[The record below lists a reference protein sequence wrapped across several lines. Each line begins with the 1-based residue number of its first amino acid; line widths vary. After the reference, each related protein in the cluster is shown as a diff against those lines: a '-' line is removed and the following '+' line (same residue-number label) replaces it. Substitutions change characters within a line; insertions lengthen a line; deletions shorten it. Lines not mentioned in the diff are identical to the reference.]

1 MSDTQQKLAIRTS
14 SKPLA
19 TQYDIM
25 FDRDISHA
33 NEWHEELYVMR
44 QAVEGDLCNIHINTC
59 GGAVSTISAF
69 QNIKKTSEA
78 HFHGILEGIGYSAG
92 SAFFL
97 LCDTYEVG
105 DFAEMM
111 IHTSQGSGFYTHSQ
125 GQESHGKHT
134 GRTARK
140 LVESVYQDFLTQE
153 EIEELLI
160 GKEFWFDSDQIKE
173 RLEIRQKIREDRA
186 VEELKQTYTPEVYA
200 NNVLAD
206 LLEDCEGFGYSVS
219 DILDLMKSSLNGE
232 DGEDTS
238 QGIAC
243 KGYAGPQG
251 VEGDYVEGAKVQ
263 YIHLPGGYTIT
274 VSEGIIKIDGER
286 WVTDATTFLMQLT
299 VVQMKELAEYLEIDY
314 PKRGTRS
321 EMESLL
327 LKHVAEIIKLS

>member
-69 QNIKKTSEA
+69 QNIKKTSDA
-78 HFHGILEGIGYSAG
+78 HFHGILEGMGYSAG

-97 LCDTYEVG
+97 MCDTHEVG

-125 GQESHGKHT
+125 GQEGHGTHV

-140 LVESVYQDFLTQE
+140 LVESVYKDFLTE
-153 EIEELLI
+153 SEIEELLI

-173 RLEIRQKIREDRA
+173 RLEHRQKIREERLI
-186 VEELKQTYTPEVYA
+186 EESKETYTPEFYA
-200 NNVLAD
+200 QSVLAD
-206 LLEDCEGFGYSVS
+206 ITEDCAQFKYDVSEILELIRSGIEEEVQVEEETIHFKEGVFELTIYSGGA
-219 DILDLMKSSLNGE
+219 ICAH
-232 DGEDTS
+232 DGEFDFTS
-238 QGIAC
+238 FVTIQEELRLDDL
-243 KGYAGPQG
+243 KGYADLLN
-251 VEGDYVEGAKVQ
+251 VEYPHNIGKDTLAKKLDKKVQ
-263 YIHLPGGYTIT
+263 
-274 VSEGIIKIDGER
+274 
-286 WVTDATTFLMQLT
+286 
-299 VVQMKELAEYLEIDY
+299 EIVD
-314 PKRGTRS
+314 
-321 EMESLL
+321 EMNQ
-327 LKHVAEIIKLS
+327 